1 MQIVSIISLV
11 ILLITIVIGFVKKIN
26 MGVLA
31 LGFSLIL
38 GYLGKVS
45 ASNIIKGFNSSL
57 FLMLVGV
64 SILFGIAQH
73 NGTLNLIVKKLIK
86 LSGKKAWLIP
96 ILMYFVI
103 YFIAFLG
110 AGTITGFALAAL
122 FGIPMAK
129 ELDADP
135 FLLTTMGQLG
145 SIGGGIVPWAPTGI
159 IGLELAKN
167 ANITGNLANT
177 MVLNTFLATAFG
189 AIISYIF
196 LKGYKLKAKELSS
209 EVLKFNKKQ
218 KITLVGI
225 LCMVIGV
232 AFFNLNIGLLS
243 ILISIILILLKV
255 GTEKEALG
263 SVPWN
268 TILLISGMGILMSL
282 IVKLG
287 GIKFLADILSLFMNE
302 KTVAGILALSSGIL
316 SLFSSTSGVVMP
328 TMIPTIPL
336 IVETLGIA
344 GVVPSAL
351 LLSAVING
359 SSPSGM
365 SPLSTGGAFVM
376 ATLSENYELTN
387 EEFSSKFKRLFYIT
401 MLNMFIVAIFILIG
415 GFSFTKY
422 M

>member
-31 LGFSLIL
+31 LGFSFIL
-38 GYLGKVS
+38 GYLGKIS
-45 ASNIIKGFNSSL
+45 ASSIIKGFNSSL

-73 NGTLNLIVKKLIK
+73 NGTLNLIVKKLIR
-86 LSGKKAWLIP
+86 LSGKRAWLIP

-196 LKGYKLKAKELSS
+196 LKGYKLKAKELNS
-209 EVLKFNKKQ
+209 EVLKFNKNQ

-232 AFFNLNIGLLS
+232 AVFKMNIGLLS
-243 ILISIILILLKV
+243 IFISIILILLKV

-287 GIKFLADILSLFMNE
+287 GIKLLADILSLFMNE

-328 TMIPTIPL
+328 TMIPTIPR
-336 IVETLGIA
+336 IIETLGIA

>member
-1 MQIVSIISLV
+1 MQLVSIASLI
-11 ILLITIVIGFVKKIN
+11 ILVITIVIGFVKKIN

-31 LGFSLIL
+31 LGFSFIL
-38 GYLGKVS
+38 GYLGKIS
-45 ASNIIKGFNSSL
+45 ASSIIKGFNSSL

-73 NGTLNLIVKKLIK
+73 NGTLNLIVKKLIR

-196 LKGYKLKAKELSS
+196 LKGYKLKAKELNS
-209 EVLKFNKKQ
+209 EVLKFNKNQ

-232 AFFNLNIGLLS
+232 AVFKMNIGLLS
-243 ILISIILILLKV
+243 IFISIILILLKV

-287 GIKFLADILSLFMNE
+287 GIKLLADILSLFMNE

>member
-1 MQIVSIISLV
+1 MQLVSIASLI
-11 ILLITIVIGFVKKIN
+11 ILVITIVIGFVKKIN

-31 LGFSLIL
+31 LGFSFIL
-38 GYLGKVS
+38 GYLGKIS
-45 ASNIIKGFNSSL
+45 ASSIIKGFNSSL

-73 NGTLNLIVKKLIK
+73 NGTLNLIVKKLIR
-86 LSGKKAWLIP
+86 LSGKRAWLIP

-129 ELDADP
+129 ELNADP

-196 LKGYKLKAKELSS
+196 LKGYKLKAKELNS

-287 GIKFLADILSLFMNE
+287 GIKLLADILSLFMNE

-401 MLNMFIVAIFILIG
+401 MLNMFIVVIFILIG

>member
-196 LKGYKLKAKELSS
+196 LKGYKLKAKELNS
-209 EVLKFNKKQ
+209 EVLKFNKNQ

-232 AFFNLNIGLLS
+232 AVFKMNIGLLS
-243 ILISIILILLKV
+243 IFISIILILLKV

-287 GIKFLADILSLFMNE
+287 GIKLLADILSLFMNE

-401 MLNMFIVAIFILIG
+401 MLNMFMVAIFILIG

>member
-45 ASNIIKGFNSSL
+45 ANNIIKGFNSSL

-287 GIKFLADILSLFMNE
+287 GIKLLADILSLFMNE

-365 SPLSTGGAFVM
+365 SPLSTGGGFVM

>member
-1 MQIVSIISLV
+1 
-11 ILLITIVIGFVKKIN
+11 
-26 MGVLA
+26 
-31 LGFSLIL
+31 
-38 GYLGKVS
+38 
-45 ASNIIKGFNSSL
+45 
-57 FLMLVGV
+57 
-64 SILFGIAQH
+64 
-73 NGTLNLIVKKLIK
+73 
-86 LSGKKAWLIP
+86 
-96 ILMYFVI
+96 MYFVI

-196 LKGYKLKAKELSS
+196 LKGYKLKAKELNS
-209 EVLKFNKKQ
+209 EVLKFNKNQ

-232 AFFNLNIGLLS
+232 AVFKMNIGLLS
-243 ILISIILILLKV
+243 IFISIILILLKV

-287 GIKFLADILSLFMNE
+287 GIKLLADILSLFMNE
-302 KTVAGILALSSGIL
+302 KQLQ
-316 SLFSSTSGVVMP
+316 
-328 TMIPTIPL
+328 
-336 IVETLGIA
+336 
-344 GVVPSAL
+344 
-351 LLSAVING
+351 
-359 SSPSGM
+359 
-365 SPLSTGGAFVM
+365 
-376 ATLSENYELTN
+376 
-387 EEFSSKFKRLFYIT
+387 EF
-401 MLNMFIVAIFILIG
+401 
-415 GFSFTKY
+415 
-422 M
+422 

>member
-243 ILISIILILLKV
+243 ILISIILEYNPTYL
-255 GTEKEALG
+255 
-263 SVPWN
+263 WN
-268 TILLISGMGILMSL
+268 GNIDG
-282 IVKLG
+282 
-287 GIKFLADILSLFMNE
+287 
-302 KTVAGILALSSGIL
+302 
-316 SLFSSTSGVVMP
+316 
-328 TMIPTIPL
+328 
-336 IVETLGIA
+336 
-344 GVVPSAL
+344 
-351 LLSAVING
+351 
-359 SSPSGM
+359 
-365 SPLSTGGAFVM
+365 
-376 ATLSENYELTN
+376 
-387 EEFSSKFKRLFYIT
+387 
-401 MLNMFIVAIFILIG
+401 LN
-415 GFSFTKY
+415 S
-422 M
+422 

>member
-1 MQIVSIISLV
+1 MQLVSIASLI
-11 ILLITIVIGFVKKIN
+11 ILVITIVIGFVKKIN

-31 LGFSLIL
+31 LGFSFIL
-38 GYLGKVS
+38 GYLGKIS
-45 ASNIIKGFNSSL
+45 ASSIIKGFNSSL

-73 NGTLNLIVKKLIK
+73 NGTLNLIVKKLIR
-86 LSGKKAWLIP
+86 LSGKRAWLIP

-129 ELDADP
+129 ELNADP

-196 LKGYKLKAKELSS
+196 LKGYKLKAKELNS
-209 EVLKFNKKQ
+209 EVLKFNKNQ

-268 TILLISGMGILMSL
+268 TILLISGMGILMDL
-282 IVKLG
+282 IVKLD
-287 GIKFLADILSLFMNE
+287 GIKLLADILSLFMNE
-302 KTVAGILALSSGIL
+302 KTVAAILALSSGIL

-328 TMIPTIPL
+328 TMIPTIPR
-336 IVETLGIA
+336 IIETLGIA

>member
-1 MQIVSIISLV
+1 MQLVSIGSLI

-38 GYLGKVS
+38 GYFGKVS
-45 ASNIIKGFNSSL
+45 INDVIKGFNSSL

-86 LSGKKAWLIP
+86 LSGKRAWLIP

-103 YFIAFLG
+103 YLIAFLG
-110 AGTITGFALAAL
+110 AGTITGFAIAAL

-129 ELDADP
+129 ELDTDP

-159 IGLELAKN
+159 IGIELAKN
-167 ANITGNLANT
+167 ANITGNIANT
-177 MVLNTFLATAFG
+177 MVINTFLATAFA

-196 LKGYKLKAKELSS
+196 LKGYKLKAKELNV
-209 EVLKFNKKQ
+209 EILKFNKNQ

-225 LCMVIGV
+225 LFMVVGV

-243 ILISIILILLKV
+243 ILLSIILILLKV

-268 TILLISGMGILMSL
+268 TILLISGMGILMNL
-282 IVKLG
+282 IVKLD
-287 GIKFLADILSLFMNE
+287 GIKLLADILSLFMNS
-302 KTVAGILALSSGIL
+302 KTVAAILALSSGIL

-328 TMIPTIPL
+328 TMIPTIPR
-336 IVETLGIA
+336 IIQTLGIENI
-344 GVVPSAL
+344 VPSAL

-376 ATLSENYELTN
+376 ATLSENYELTS
-387 EEFSSKFKRLFYIT
+387 EEFSSKFKKLFYIT

>member
-1 MQIVSIISLV
+1 MQLVSIASLI
-11 ILLITIVIGFVKKIN
+11 ILVITIVIGFVKKIN

-31 LGFSLIL
+31 LGSFIL
-38 GYLGKVS
+38 GYLGKIS
-45 ASNIIKGFNSSL
+45 ASSIIKGFNSSL

-73 NGTLNLIVKKLIK
+73 NGTLNLIVKKLIR
-86 LSGKKAWLIP
+86 LSGKRAWLIP

-196 LKGYKLKAKELSS
+196 LKGYKLKAKELNS
-209 EVLKFNKKQ
+209 EVLKFNKNQ

-232 AFFNLNIGLLS
+232 AVFKMNIGLLS
-243 ILISIILILLKV
+243 IFISIILILLKV

-287 GIKFLADILSLFMNE
+287 GIKLLADILSLFMNE

-401 MLNMFIVAIFILIG
+401 MLNMFMVAIFILIG

>member
-1 MQIVSIISLV
+1 MQLVSIASLI
-11 ILLITIVIGFVKKIN
+11 ILVITIVIGFVKKIN

-31 LGFSLIL
+31 LGFSFIL
-38 GYLGKVS
+38 GYLGKIS
-45 ASNIIKGFNSSL
+45 ASSIIKGFNSSL

-73 NGTLNLIVKKLIK
+73 NGTLNLIVKKLIR
-86 LSGKKAWLIP
+86 LSGKRAWLIP

-196 LKGYKLKAKELSS
+196 LKGYKLKAKELNS
-209 EVLKFNKKQ
+209 EVLKFNKNQ

-232 AFFNLNIGLLS
+232 AVFKMNIGLLS
-243 ILISIILILLKV
+243 IFISIILILLKV

-287 GIKFLADILSLFMNE
+287 GIKLLADILSLFMNE

-387 EEFSSKFKRLFYIT
+387 EEFSSKF
-401 MLNMFIVAIFILIG
+401 
-415 GFSFTKY
+415 
-422 M
+422 

>member
-1 MQIVSIISLV
+1 MQLVSIASLI
-11 ILLITIVIGFVKKIN
+11 ILVITIVIGFVKKIN

-31 LGFSLIL
+31 LGFSFIL
-38 GYLGKVS
+38 GYLGKIS
-45 ASNIIKGFNSSL
+45 ASSIIKGFNSSL

-73 NGTLNLIVKKLIK
+73 NGTLNLIVKKLIR
-86 LSGKKAWLIP
+86 LSGKRAWLIP

-196 LKGYKLKAKELSS
+196 LKGYKLKAKELNS
-209 EVLKFNKKQ
+209 EVLKFNKNQ

-232 AFFNLNIGLLS
+232 AVFKMNIGLLS
-243 ILISIILILLKV
+243 IFISIILILLKV

-287 GIKFLADILSLFMNE
+287 GIKLLADILSLFMNE

-376 ATLSENYELTN
+376 ATLSENYELTS

>member
-196 LKGYKLKAKELSS
+196 LKGYKLKAKELNS

-287 GIKFLADILSLFMNE
+287 GIKLLADILSLFMNE

>member
-1 MQIVSIISLV
+1 MQLVSIASLI
-11 ILLITIVIGFVKKIN
+11 ILVITIVIGFVKKIN

-31 LGFSLIL
+31 LGFSFIL
-38 GYLGKVS
+38 GYLGKIS
-45 ASNIIKGFNSSL
+45 ASSIIKGFNSSL

-73 NGTLNLIVKKLIK
+73 NGTLNLIVKKLIR
-86 LSGKKAWLIP
+86 LSGKRAWLIP

-196 LKGYKLKAKELSS
+196 LKGYKLKAKELNS
-209 EVLKFNKKQ
+209 EVLKFNKNQ

-232 AFFNLNIGLLS
+232 AIFKMNIGLLS
-243 ILISIILILLKV
+243 IFISIILILLKV

-287 GIKFLADILSLFMNE
+287 GIKLLADILSLFMNE

-376 ATLSENYELTN
+376 ATLSENYELTS

-401 MLNMFIVAIFILIG
+401 MLNMFMVAIFILIG

>member
-1 MQIVSIISLV
+1 MQLVSIASLI
-11 ILLITIVIGFVKKIN
+11 ILVITIVIGFVKKIN

-31 LGFSLIL
+31 LGFSFIL
-38 GYLGKVS
+38 GYLGKIS
-45 ASNIIKGFNSSL
+45 ASSIIKGFNSSL

-73 NGTLNLIVKKLIK
+73 NGTLNLIVKKLIR

-196 LKGYKLKAKELSS
+196 LKGYKLKAKELNS
-209 EVLKFNKKQ
+209 EVLKFNKNQ

-232 AFFNLNIGLLS
+232 AVFKMNIGLLS
-243 ILISIILILLKV
+243 IFISIILILLKV

-287 GIKFLADILSLFMNE
+287 GIKLLADILSLFMNE

-401 MLNMFIVAIFILIG
+401 MLNMFMVAIFILIG

>member
-1 MQIVSIISLV
+1 MQLVSIASLI
-11 ILLITIVIGFVKKIN
+11 ILVITIVIGFVKKIN

-31 LGFSLIL
+31 LGFSFIL

-196 LKGYKLKAKELSS
+196 LKGYKLKAKELNS
-209 EVLKFNKKQ
+209 EVLKFNKNQ

-232 AFFNLNIGLLS
+232 AVFKMNIGLLS
-243 ILISIILILLKV
+243 IFISIILILLKV

-287 GIKFLADILSLFMNE
+287 GIKLLADILSLFMNE

-376 ATLSENYELTN
+376 ATLSENYELTS

-401 MLNMFIVAIFILIG
+401 MLNMFMVAIFILIG

>member
-196 LKGYKLKAKELSS
+196 LKGYKLKAKKLSS

-287 GIKFLADILSLFMNE
+287 GIKLLADILSLFMNE

>member
-209 EVLKFNKKQ
+209 EVLKFNKNQ

-232 AFFNLNIGLLS
+232 AVFKMNIGLLS
-243 ILISIILILLKV
+243 IFISIILILLKV

-287 GIKFLADILSLFMNE
+287 GIKLLADILSLFMNE

-376 ATLSENYELTN
+376 ATLSENYELTS

-401 MLNMFIVAIFILIG
+401 MLNMFMVAIFILIG

>member
-209 EVLKFNKKQ
+209 EILKFNKKQ

-268 TILLISGMGILMSL
+268 TILLISGMGILMNL
-282 IVKLG
+282 IVKLD
-287 GIKFLADILSLFMNE
+287 GIKLLADILSLLMNE
-302 KTVAGILALSSGIL
+302 KTVAAILALSSGIL

>member
-1 MQIVSIISLV
+1 MQLVSIASLI
-11 ILLITIVIGFVKKIN
+11 ILVITIVIGFVKKIN

-31 LGFSLIL
+31 LGFSFIL
-38 GYLGKVS
+38 GYLGKIS
-45 ASNIIKGFNSSL
+45 ASSIIKGFNSSL

-73 NGTLNLIVKKLIK
+73 NGTLNLIVKKLIR
-86 LSGKKAWLIP
+86 LSGKRAWLIP

-145 SIGGGIVPWAPTGI
+145 SIGGGIVLWAPTGI

-196 LKGYKLKAKELSS
+196 LKGYKLKAKELNS
-209 EVLKFNKKQ
+209 EVLKFNKNQ

-232 AFFNLNIGLLS
+232 AVFKMNIGLLS
-243 ILISIILILLKV
+243 IFISIILILLKV

-287 GIKFLADILSLFMNE
+287 GIKLLADILSLFMNE

>member
-232 AFFNLNIGLLS
+232 AVFKMNIGLLS
-243 ILISIILILLKV
+243 IFISIILILLKV

-287 GIKFLADILSLFMNE
+287 GIKLLADILSLFMNE

-401 MLNMFIVAIFILIG
+401 MLNMFMVAIFILIG

>member
-1 MQIVSIISLV
+1 MQLVSIASLI
-11 ILLITIVIGFVKKIN
+11 ILVITIVIGFVKKIN

-31 LGFSLIL
+31 LGFSFIL
-38 GYLGKVS
+38 GYLGKIS
-45 ASNIIKGFNSSL
+45 ASSIIKGFNSSL

-73 NGTLNLIVKKLIK
+73 NGTLNLIVKKLIR
-86 LSGKKAWLIP
+86 LSGKRAWLIP

-196 LKGYKLKAKELSS
+196 LKGYKLKAKELNS
-209 EVLKFNKKQ
+209 EVLKFNKNQ

-232 AFFNLNIGLLS
+232 AVFKMNIGLLS
-243 ILISIILILLKV
+243 IFISIILILLKV

-287 GIKFLADILSLFMNE
+287 GIKLLADILSLFMNE
-302 KTVAGILALSSGIL
+302 KTVAAILALSSGIL

-401 MLNMFIVAIFILIG
+401 MLNMFMVAIFILIG

>member
-1 MQIVSIISLV
+1 MQLVSIASLI
-11 ILLITIVIGFVKKIN
+11 ILVITIVIGFVKKIN
-26 MGVLA
+26 MGILA
-31 LGFSLIL
+31 LGFSFIL
-38 GYLGKVS
+38 GYLGKIS
-45 ASNIIKGFNSSL
+45 ASSIIKGFNSSL

-73 NGTLNLIVKKLIK
+73 NGTLNLIVKKLIR
-86 LSGKKAWLIP
+86 LSGKRAWLIP

-196 LKGYKLKAKELSS
+196 LKGYKLKAKELNS
-209 EVLKFNKKQ
+209 EVLKFNKNQ

-232 AFFNLNIGLLS
+232 AVFKMNIGLLS
-243 ILISIILILLKV
+243 IFISIILILLKV

-287 GIKFLADILSLFMNE
+287 GIKLLADILSLFMNE

-376 ATLSENYELTN
+376 ATLSENYELTS

-401 MLNMFIVAIFILIG
+401 MLNMFMVAIFILIG

>member
-1 MQIVSIISLV
+1 MQLVSIGSLI

-38 GYLGKVS
+38 GYFGKISINDV
-45 ASNIIKGFNSSL
+45 IKGFNSSL

-86 LSGKKAWLIP
+86 LSGKRAWLIP

-103 YFIAFLG
+103 YLIAFLG
-110 AGTITGFALAAL
+110 AGTITGFAIAAL

-129 ELDADP
+129 ELDTDP

-159 IGLELAKN
+159 IGIELAKN
-167 ANITGNLANT
+167 ANITGNIANT
-177 MVLNTFLATAFG
+177 MVINTFLATAFA

-196 LKGYKLKAKELSS
+196 LKGYKLKVKELNV
-209 EVLKFNKKQ
+209 EILKFNKNQ

-225 LCMVIGV
+225 LFMVVGV

-243 ILISIILILLKV
+243 ILLSIILILLKV

-268 TILLISGMGILMSL
+268 TILLISGMGILMDL
-282 IVKLG
+282 IVKLD
-287 GIKFLADILSLFMNE
+287 GIKLLADILSLFMNS
-302 KTVAGILALSSGIL
+302 KTVAAILALSSGIL

-328 TMIPTIPL
+328 TMIPTIPR
-336 IVETLGIA
+336 IIQTLGIENI
-344 GVVPSAL
+344 VPSAL

-376 ATLSENYELTN
+376 ATLSENYELTS
-387 EEFSSKFKRLFYIT
+387 EEFSSKFKKLFYIT

>member
-1 MQIVSIISLV
+1 MQLVSIGSLI

-38 GYLGKVS
+38 GYFGKISINDV
-45 ASNIIKGFNSSL
+45 IKGFNSSL

-86 LSGKKAWLIP
+86 LSGKRAWLIP

-103 YFIAFLG
+103 YLIAFLG
-110 AGTITGFALAAL
+110 AGTITGFAIAAL

-129 ELDADP
+129 ELDTDP

-159 IGLELAKN
+159 IGIELAKN
-167 ANITGNLANT
+167 ANITGNIANT
-177 MVLNTFLATAFG
+177 MVINTFLATAFA

-196 LKGYKLKAKELSS
+196 LKGYKLKAKELNA
-209 EVLKFNKKQ
+209 EILKFNKNQ

-225 LCMVIGV
+225 LFMVVGV

-243 ILISIILILLKV
+243 ILLSIILILLKV

-268 TILLISGMGILMSL
+268 TILLISGMGILMDL
-282 IVKLG
+282 IVKLD
-287 GIKFLADILSLFMNE
+287 GIKLLADILSLFMNS
-302 KTVAGILALSSGIL
+302 KTVAAILALSSGIL

-328 TMIPTIPL
+328 TMIPTIPR
-336 IVETLGIA
+336 IIQTLGIENI
-344 GVVPSAL
+344 VPSAL

-376 ATLSENYELTN
+376 ATLSENYELTS
-387 EEFSSKFKRLFYIT
+387 EEFSSKFKKLFYIT

>member
-45 ASNIIKGFNSSL
+45 ANNIIKGFNSSL

-268 TILLISGMGILMSL
+268 TILLISGMGILMDL

-287 GIKFLADILSLFMNE
+287 GIKLLADILSLFMNE

-401 MLNMFIVAIFILIG
+401 MLNMFMVAIFILIG

>member
-1 MQIVSIISLV
+1 MQLVSIASLI
-11 ILLITIVIGFVKKIN
+11 ILVITIVIGFVKKIN

-31 LGFSLIL
+31 LGFSFIL
-38 GYLGKVS
+38 GYLGKIS
-45 ASNIIKGFNSSL
+45 ASSIIKGFNSSL

-73 NGTLNLIVKKLIK
+73 NGTLNLIVKKLIR
-86 LSGKKAWLIP
+86 LSGKRAWLIP

-145 SIGGGIVPWAPTGI
+145 SIGGGIVLWAPTGI

-196 LKGYKLKAKELSS
+196 LKGYKLKAKELNS
-209 EVLKFNKKQ
+209 EVLKFNKNQ

-232 AFFNLNIGLLS
+232 AVFKMNIGLLS
-243 ILISIILILLKV
+243 IFISIILILLKV

-287 GIKFLADILSLFMNE
+287 GIKLLADILSLFMNE

-376 ATLSENYELTN
+376 ATLSENYELTS

-401 MLNMFIVAIFILIG
+401 MLNMFMVAIFILIG

>member
-1 MQIVSIISLV
+1 MQLVSIASLI
-11 ILLITIVIGFVKKIN
+11 ILVITIVIGFVKKIN

-31 LGFSLIL
+31 LGFSFIL
-38 GYLGKVS
+38 GYLGKIS
-45 ASNIIKGFNSSL
+45 ASSIIKGFNSSL

-73 NGTLNLIVKKLIK
+73 NGTLNLIVKKLIR
-86 LSGKKAWLIP
+86 LSGKRAWLIP

-196 LKGYKLKAKELSS
+196 LKGYKLKAKELNS
-209 EVLKFNKKQ
+209 EVLKFNKNQ

-232 AFFNLNIGLLS
+232 AVFKMNIGLLS
-243 ILISIILILLKV
+243 IFISIILILLKV

-282 IVKLG
+282 IVKLD
-287 GIKFLADILSLFMNE
+287 GIKLLADILSLFMNE

-328 TMIPTIPL
+328 TMIPTIPR
-336 IVETLGIA
+336 IIETLGIA

>member
-1 MQIVSIISLV
+1 MQLVSIASLI
-11 ILLITIVIGFVKKIN
+11 ILVITIVIGFVKKIN

-31 LGFSLIL
+31 LGFSFIL
-38 GYLGKVS
+38 GYLGKIS
-45 ASNIIKGFNSSL
+45 ASSIIKGFNSSL

-64 SILFGIAQH
+64 SIQFGIAQH
-73 NGTLNLIVKKLIK
+73 NGTLNLIVKKLIR
-86 LSGKKAWLIP
+86 LSGKRAWLIP

-196 LKGYKLKAKELSS
+196 LKGYKLKAKELNS
-209 EVLKFNKKQ
+209 EVLKFNKNQ

-232 AFFNLNIGLLS
+232 AVFKMNIGLLS
-243 ILISIILILLKV
+243 IFISIILILLKV

-287 GIKFLADILSLFMNE
+287 GIKLLADILSLFMNE

-376 ATLSENYELTN
+376 ATLSENYELTS

-401 MLNMFIVAIFILIG
+401 MLNMFMVAIFILIG

>member
-1 MQIVSIISLV
+1 MQLVSIASLI
-11 ILLITIVIGFVKKIN
+11 ILVITIVIGFVKKIN

-31 LGFSLIL
+31 LGFSFIL
-38 GYLGKVS
+38 GYLGKIS
-45 ASNIIKGFNSSL
+45 ASSIIKGFNSSL

-73 NGTLNLIVKKLIK
+73 NGTLNLIVKKLIR
-86 LSGKKAWLIP
+86 LSGKRAWLIP

-129 ELDADP
+129 ELNADP

-196 LKGYKLKAKELSS
+196 LKGYKLKAKELNS

-287 GIKFLADILSLFMNE
+287 GIKLLADILSLFMNE

-401 MLNMFIVAIFILIG
+401 MLNMFMVAIFILIG

>member
-268 TILLISGMGILMSL
+268 TILLISGMGILMDL
-282 IVKLG
+282 IVKLD
-287 GIKFLADILSLFMNE
+287 GIKLLADILSLFMNE
-302 KTVAGILALSSGIL
+302 KTVAAILALSSGIL

-401 MLNMFIVAIFILIG
+401 MLNMFIVVIFILIG

>member
-1 MQIVSIISLV
+1 MQLVSIASLI
-11 ILLITIVIGFVKKIN
+11 ILVITIVIGFVKKIN

-31 LGFSLIL
+31 LGFSFIL
-38 GYLGKVS
+38 GYLGKIS
-45 ASNIIKGFNSSL
+45 ASSIIKGFNSSL

-73 NGTLNLIVKKLIK
+73 NGTLNLIVKKLIR
-86 LSGKKAWLIP
+86 LSGKRAWLIP

-103 YFIAFLG
+103 YFIAFL
-110 AGTITGFALAAL
+110 TITGFALAAL

-196 LKGYKLKAKELSS
+196 LKGYKLKAKELNS
-209 EVLKFNKKQ
+209 EVLKFNKNQ

-232 AFFNLNIGLLS
+232 AVFKMNIGLLS
-243 ILISIILILLKV
+243 IFISIILILLKV

-287 GIKFLADILSLFMNE
+287 GIKLLADILSLFMNE

-401 MLNMFIVAIFILIG
+401 MLNMFMVAIFILIG

>member
-1 MQIVSIISLV
+1 MQLVSIASLI
-11 ILLITIVIGFVKKIN
+11 ILVITIVIGFVKKIN

-31 LGFSLIL
+31 LGFSFIL
-38 GYLGKVS
+38 GYLGKIS
-45 ASNIIKGFNSSL
+45 ASSIIKGFNSSL

-73 NGTLNLIVKKLIK
+73 NGTLNLIVKKLIR
-86 LSGKKAWLIP
+86 LSGKRAWLIP

-196 LKGYKLKAKELSS
+196 LKGYKLKAKELNS
-209 EVLKFNKKQ
+209 EVLKFNKNQ

-232 AFFNLNIGLLS
+232 AVFKMNIGLLS
-243 ILISIILILLKV
+243 IFISIILILLKV

-287 GIKFLADILSLFMNE
+287 GIKLLADILSLFMNE

-365 SPLSTGGAFVM
+365 SPLSTGEAFVM
-376 ATLSENYELTN
+376 ATLSENYELTS

-401 MLNMFIVAIFILIG
+401 MLNMFMVAIFILIG

>member
-73 NGTLNLIVKKLIK
+73 NGTLNLIVKKLIR
-86 LSGKKAWLIP
+86 LSEKRAWLIP

-129 ELDADP
+129 ELNADP

-196 LKGYKLKAKELSS
+196 LKGYKLKAKELNS
-209 EVLKFNKKQ
+209 EVLKFNKNQ

-232 AFFNLNIGLLS
+232 AVFKMNIGLLS
-243 ILISIILILLKV
+243 IFISIILILLKV

-287 GIKFLADILSLFMNE
+287 GIKLLADILSLFMNE

-376 ATLSENYELTN
+376 ATLSENYELTS

-401 MLNMFIVAIFILIG
+401 MLNMFMVAIFILIG

>member
-268 TILLISGMGILMSL
+268 TILLMMDL
-282 IVKLG
+282 IVKLD
-287 GIKFLADILSLFMNE
+287 GIKLLADILSLFMNE
-302 KTVAGILALSSGIL
+302 KTVAAILALSSGIL

-328 TMIPTIPL
+328 TMIPTIPR
-336 IVETLGIA
+336 IIETLGIA

-401 MLNMFIVAIFILIG
+401 MLNMFIVVIFILIG

>member
-45 ASNIIKGFNSSL
+45 ANNIIKGFNSSL

-255 GTEKEALG
+255 GTEKKALG

-287 GIKFLADILSLFMNE
+287 GIKLLADILSLFMNE

>member
-1 MQIVSIISLV
+1 MER
-11 ILLITIVIGFVKKIN
+11 
-26 MGVLA
+26 
-31 LGFSLIL
+31 
-38 GYLGKVS
+38 
-45 ASNIIKGFNSSL
+45 L
-57 FLMLVGV
+57 F
-64 SILFGIAQH
+64 H
-73 NGTLNLIVKKLIK
+73 N
-86 LSGKKAWLIP
+86 
-96 ILMYFVI
+96 
-103 YFIAFLG
+103 
-110 AGTITGFALAAL
+110 
-122 FGIPMAK
+122 
-129 ELDADP
+129 
-135 FLLTTMGQLG
+135 
-145 SIGGGIVPWAPTGI
+145 
-159 IGLELAKN
+159 
-167 ANITGNLANT
+167 
-177 MVLNTFLATAFG
+177 
-189 AIISYIF
+189 IF

-287 GIKFLADILSLFMNE
+287 GIKLLADILSLFMNE

>member
-31 LGFSLIL
+31 LGFSFIL
-38 GYLGKVS
+38 GYLGKIS
-45 ASNIIKGFNSSL
+45 ASSIIKGFNSSL

-73 NGTLNLIVKKLIK
+73 NGTLNLIVKKLIR

-196 LKGYKLKAKELSS
+196 LKGYKLKAKELNS
-209 EVLKFNKKQ
+209 EVLKFNKNQ

-232 AFFNLNIGLLS
+232 AVFKMNIGLLS
-243 ILISIILILLKV
+243 IFISIILILLKV

-287 GIKFLADILSLFMNE
+287 GIKLLADILSLFMNE

-401 MLNMFIVAIFILIG
+401 MLNMFMVAIFILIG

>member
-1 MQIVSIISLV
+1 MQLVSIASLI
-11 ILLITIVIGFVKKIN
+11 ILVITIVIGFVKKIN

-31 LGFSLIL
+31 LGFSFIL
-38 GYLGKVS
+38 GYLGKIS
-45 ASNIIKGFNSSL
+45 ASSIIKGFNSSL

-73 NGTLNLIVKKLIK
+73 NGTLNLIVKKLIR
-86 LSGKKAWLIP
+86 LSGKRAWLIP

-196 LKGYKLKAKELSS
+196 LKGYKLKAKELNS
-209 EVLKFNKKQ
+209 EVLKFNKNQ

-232 AFFNLNIGLLS
+232 AVFKMNIGLLS
-243 ILISIILILLKV
+243 IFISIILILLKV

-287 GIKFLADILSLFMNE
+287 GIKLLADILSLFMNE

-376 ATLSENYELTN
+376 ATLSENYELTS
-387 EEFSSKFKRLFYIT
+387 EEFSSKFKRLFHIT
-401 MLNMFIVAIFILIG
+401 MLNMFMVAIFILIG